1 MIPINY
7 NVRSLFVRKTTTIAT
22 ALGIGL
28 VVFVLA
34 SALMLSAGI
43 TKTLVTAG
51 RADQAIVLRKGS
63 DTELASSID
72 TPTTNLILAAPG
84 VKRDERGNA
93 IGAGEMV
100 IVLAMD
106 KLGGTEGQISNV
118 QVRGIPE
125 STLKLRS
132 DAHVIAG
139 RPPAP
144 GTDEVMVGKGIVGRF
159 RGMELGQ
166 HFELKKNR
174 PVNVVGVFEAGGSSF
189 ESEVWGD
196 IDTVRSAFGRDGLS
210 SSVTVRLES
219 PTKFDVF
226 RATME
231 GDKQLGLEAM
241 REAEYYKKQSSGT
254 SIFITAIGA
263 VISIFFSFGAMIG
276 AVITMLAAVAQRQ
289 REIGTLRALG
299 FSRGSI
305 LFSFLLESGMLALIG
320 GLLGIAGAL
329 CMTFTKISMMNFATW
344 QEITFSFDPD
354 PKLLLIALVAGC
366 GMGVVGGFLP
376 AIRAAYVEPVKA
388 IRG

>member
-1 MIPINY
+1 MIPITY

-22 ALGIGL
+22 AVGIGL

-84 VKRDERGNA
+84 VKRDERGQA
-93 IGAGEMV
+93 MGAGEVV

-106 KLGGTEGQISNV
+106 KLGGAEGQISNV

-125 STLKLRS
+125 ATLKLRS
-132 DAHVIAG
+132 DAHIVAG
-139 RPPAP
+139 RPPTP

-159 RGMELGQ
+159 RGMDLGQ

-189 ESEVWGD
+189 ESEVWAD

-219 PTKFDVF
+219 PLKFDVF
-226 RATME
+226 KATME
-231 GDKQLGLEAM
+231 GDKQLGLEAL
-241 REAEYYKKQSSGT
+241 REAEYYRKQSNDT
-254 SIFITAIGA
+254 SIFITVIGA
-263 VISIFFSFGAMIG
+263 VISIFFSVGAMIG

-299 FSRGSI
+299 FSRRSI
-305 LFSFLLESGMLALIG
+305 LMSFLLESVLLAALGGVIG
-320 GLLGIAGAL
+320 IVGAL
-329 CMTFTKISMMNFATW
+329 FMSFAKISMMNFATW
-344 QEITFSFDPD
+344 QEVTFSFEPD
-354 PKLLLIALVAGC
+354 PKLLFGALLAGC
-366 GMGVVGGFLP
+366 GMGVIGGFLP
-376 AIRAAYVEPVKA
+376 AIRAAWVEPVKA